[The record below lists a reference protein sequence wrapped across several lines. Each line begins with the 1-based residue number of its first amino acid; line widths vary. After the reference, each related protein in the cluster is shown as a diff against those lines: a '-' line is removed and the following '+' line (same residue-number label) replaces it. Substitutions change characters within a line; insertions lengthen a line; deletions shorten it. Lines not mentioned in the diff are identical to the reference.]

1 MHVIASLIDKM
12 FINSASSNFHWRTS
26 LFLMQRK
33 FMRCR
38 KWDAY
43 QISKI
48 VAVSP
53 QNSAEFDEFV
63 CYTVNLL
70 KF

>member
-1 MHVIASLIDKM
+1 
-12 FINSASSNFHWRTS
+12 
-26 LFLMQRK
+26 MQSGK
-33 FMRCR
+33 FTRCR
-38 KWDAY
+38 KWDGY

-63 CYTVNLL
+63 CYMVDLL

>member
-1 MHVIASLIDKM
+1 MKSG
-12 FINSASSNFHWRTS
+12 
-26 LFLMQRK
+26 K

-43 QISKI
+43 QILKI

-63 CYTVNLL
+63 CYTVDLL

>member
-1 MHVIASLIDKM
+1 
-12 FINSASSNFHWRTS
+12 
-26 LFLMQRK
+26 MQSEK

-43 QISKI
+43 QILKI
-48 VAVSP
+48 VAVSL

-63 CYTVNLL
+63 CCTVDLL